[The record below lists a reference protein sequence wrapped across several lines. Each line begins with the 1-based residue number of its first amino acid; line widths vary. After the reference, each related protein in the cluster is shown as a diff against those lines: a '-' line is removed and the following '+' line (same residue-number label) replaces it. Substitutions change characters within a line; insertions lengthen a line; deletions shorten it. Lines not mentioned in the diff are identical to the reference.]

1 MLRRWGLTLGWWLAL
16 GWTTGHAQSVQTRVT
31 SIPLSYSTV
40 HVIHAPRPVLIDT
53 GSKDDLPALEAGL
66 RDAGVAWTDLAA
78 VIVTHGHSDHAG
90 LAAEIRRRSGAQLIL
105 GRADLPMVAV
115 GRHDRLQPIGFA
127 ARVLERF
134 ALDPNYEAFVPD
146 VLVDDEFDLG
156 RFGIAGTVRQT
167 PGHTPGSLVVELR
180 DGRAFIGDLAVGGWL
195 MGRLW
200 PSRATEHPFQ
210 ADRARNLARLR
221 ELLGRPLHTFFTGHG
236 GPVARQSLVEL
247 LSRASPAPTAP

>member
-1 MLRRWGLTLGWWLAL
+1 MLRRWGLALGWWLAL
-16 GWTTGHAQSVQTRVT
+16 GWTTAQAQTVQPRVT
-31 SIPLSYSTV
+31 SIPLSFSTV
-40 HVIHAPRPVLIDT
+40 HVIHAPRPILIDA
-53 GSKDDLPALEAGL
+53 GGKDDLPALEAGL

-105 GRADLPMVAV
+105 GRGDLPMVAV
-115 GRHDRLQPIGFA
+115 GRHDELQPVDFT
-127 ARVLERF
+127 ARVLKRF
-134 ALDPNYEAFVPD
+134 ALDPHYEAFVPD

-156 RFGIAGTVRQT
+156 RFGIAGAVRQA

-180 DGRAFIGDLAVGGWL
+180 DGRAFVGDLVVGGWL

-210 ADRARNLARLR
+210 ADRPRKLERLR

-247 LSRASPAPTAP
+247 MSRAPAAATP

>member
-1 MLRRWGLTLGWWLAL
+1 MLRRWGLALGWWLAL
-16 GWTTGHAQSVQTRVT
+16 GWTTAQAQTVQPRVT
-31 SIPLSYSTV
+31 SIPLSFSTV
-40 HVIHAPRPVLIDT
+40 HVIHAPRPILIDA
-53 GSKDDLPALEAGL
+53 GGKDDLPALEVGL

-105 GRADLPMVAV
+105 GRGDLPMVAV
-115 GRHDRLQPIGFA
+115 GRHDELQPVDFT
-127 ARVLERF
+127 ARVLKRF
-134 ALDPNYEAFVPD
+134 ALDPHYEAFVPD

-156 RFGIAGTVRQT
+156 RFGIAGTVRQA

-180 DGRAFIGDLAVGGWL
+180 DGRAFVGDLVVGGWL

-210 ADRARNLARLR
+210 ADRPRKLERLR

-247 LSRASPAPTAP
+247 MSRAPAAATP